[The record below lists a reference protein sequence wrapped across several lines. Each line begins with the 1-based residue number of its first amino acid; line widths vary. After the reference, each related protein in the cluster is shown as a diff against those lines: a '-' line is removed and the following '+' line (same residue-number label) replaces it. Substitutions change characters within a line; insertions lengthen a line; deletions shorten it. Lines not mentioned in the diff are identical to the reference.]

1 MKYHCW
7 YNDEFTLGL
16 KVGPKCEAKT
26 TLQKTVLQT
35 LDSHNFFF
43 ILYGCGICS
52 VYFYIGRHRVS
63 IVYRSQRHLVKRAEV
78 PL

>member
-1 MKYHCW
+1 MKYHFW

-35 LDSHNFFF
+35 LDSHNFFLSYMGVEF
-43 ILYGCGICS
+43 VVSTFTSVGI
-52 VYFYIGRHRVS
+52 V
-63 IVYRSQRHLVKRAEV
+63 
-78 PL
+78 

>member
-35 LDSHNFFF
+35 LDSHNFF
-43 ILYGCGICS
+43 
-52 VYFYIGRHRVS
+52 
-63 IVYRSQRHLVKRAEV
+63 
-78 PL
+78 